1 MSVVNEIIDGRN
13 RVRIVGALSIWEA
26 AATWSN
32 LYSLLSAP
40 GPVEIDLSAV
50 ESCDGA
56 GVQILCQLHKM
67 LAQRPDQGQV
77 TGISDGLSQAMRLA
91 GLNADGL
98 PAGQG
103 EA

>member
-1 MSVVNEIIDGRN
+1 MPVVNEIIDGRN

-32 LYSLLSAP
+32 LYSLLSVP

-56 GVQILCQLHKM
+56 GIQILCQLHKM
-67 LAQRPDQGQV
+67 LAQRPDQAKI
-77 TGISDGLSQAMRLA
+77 TGISDGIDQAMRLA

>member
-1 MSVVNEIIDGRN
+1 MSVVNEIIDGCN

-26 AATWSN
+26 AATWSDLN
-32 LYSLLSAP
+32 SLLSAP
-40 GPVEIDLSAV
+40 GPVEIDLTAV

-56 GVQILCQLHKM
+56 GVQILCQLHKL
-67 LAQRPDQGQV
+67 LAQRPEQGHV
-77 TGISDGLSQAMRLA
+77 TGISNGLSQAMRLA

>member
-1 MSVVNEIIDGRN
+1 MPVENKIVDGCN

-26 AATWSN
+26 SQTWNN

-50 ESCDGA
+50 ETCDGA
-56 GVQILCQLHKM
+56 GVQILCQLHKL
-67 LAQRPDQGQV
+67 LAQRPDKGQIA
-77 TGISDGLSQAMRLA
+77 GISDGLREAIRLSGLDA
-91 GLNADGL
+91 GGM

>member
-1 MSVVNEIIDGRN
+1 MPVENEIVDGCN

-26 AATWSN
+26 SHTWNN

-56 GVQILCQLHKM
+56 GIQIFCQLQKM
-67 LAQRPDQGQV
+67 LAQRPDKGQI
-77 TGISDGLSQAMRLA
+77 TGFSDRLREAMRVA
-91 GLNADGL
+91 GLDATGR
-98 PAGQG
+98 PAVQG

>member
-1 MSVVNEIIDGRN
+1 M
-13 RVRIVGALSIWEA
+13 
-26 AATWSN
+26 
-32 LYSLLSAP
+32 
-40 GPVEIDLSAV
+40 EIDLTAV

-67 LAQRPDQGQV
+67 LAQRPDQGHV

-91 GLNADGL
+91 GLNADGM
-98 PAGQG
+98 PTGQG

>member
-1 MSVVNEIIDGRN
+1 MPIENEIVDGCN

-26 AATWSN
+26 SNTWNN

-56 GVQILCQLHKM
+56 GLQIVCQLHKL
-67 LAQRPDQGQV
+67 LAQRPDKGQIA
-77 TGISDGLSQAMRLA
+77 GISDGLREAMRLA
-91 GLNADGL
+91 GLDAAGM